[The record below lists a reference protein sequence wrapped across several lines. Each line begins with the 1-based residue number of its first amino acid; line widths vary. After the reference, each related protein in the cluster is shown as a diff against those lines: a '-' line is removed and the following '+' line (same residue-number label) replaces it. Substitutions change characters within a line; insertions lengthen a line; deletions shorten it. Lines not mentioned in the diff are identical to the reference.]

1 MLDRYSDT
9 AALSNNTNAADTPLL
24 TNIGMTL
31 LNCLNQMIGLLVPLI
46 NVVGARWAAGPG
58 MEAISL
64 FWLAWFLVGNIV

>member
-46 NVVGARWAAGPG
+46 NWNGSNQSVLASLVFGA
-58 MEAISL
+58 EYCITCVS
-64 FWLAWFLVGNIV
+64 